1 MTLLTAMIHGQAPT
15 MLVRHVGECWILM
28 GHISVTIWMPMLSS
42 AERRGGAGGPIPGW
56 RAALAILVGMGVDI
70 AVPAEE
76 IESSMGDG
84 ADGTSFMW
92 PILAGVEPLPGGHP
106 AFTAWEHCP
115 VAGSIF
121 RVTAANPGVTP
132 TTLLW
137 HVGFTTT
144 AAAAALDQEVV
155 MVGG

>member
-1 MTLLTAMIHGQAPT
+1 MIHGQTPT
-15 MLVRHVGECWILM
+15 MLVRRVGDCWILH
-28 GHISVTIWMPMLSS
+28 GHISVTVWMPDLSR
-42 AERRGGAGGPIPGW
+42 AELRGAPGGPIPGW

-70 AVPAEE
+70 AVPADE
-76 IESSMGDG
+76 IECAMGDG
-84 ADGTSFMW
+84 MAGTSYVW
-92 PILAGVEPLPGGHP
+92 PEMAGVKPLPQGIP
-106 AFTAWEHCP
+106 AFTSWEHCP
-115 VAGSIF
+115 SRGSLF